1 MSQPK
6 AILWAIHYVNDKHI
20 TPIRRQYILET
31 SPGVSYEQLC
41 NFIFESLSHG
51 KAQEITYAR
60 GEGLPNVI
68 INNDTS
74 LALAI
79 EYYEETG
86 FTKEIPLN
94 VSFFY

>member
-6 AILWAIHYVNDKHI
+6 AILWVIHFVNDQHI
-20 TPIRRQYILET
+20 TPTRRQYVLKT
-31 SPGVSYEQLC
+31 SPGVSYGQLC
-41 NFIFESLSHG
+41 SCIFEALSIG
-51 KAQEITYAR
+51 KSQEITYAR

-68 INNDTS
+68 INNDAS
-74 LALAI
+74 LALAT
-79 EYYEETG
+79 EYYRETG